1 MTIKRIKDNTIHK
14 NENSVFLAI
23 TTNLTLNH
31 EYEKKDTKLL
41 LFMNRWDGKI
51 GFPGGKVDPGENLI
65 QALKREV
72 LEEIN
77 FNLTIEPKL
86 ICSHNIKEKNK
97 NVHLF
102 HLDLP
107 FNLVKSIMI
116 NCVDS
121 QDFINEC
128 NGLTLTHLEN
138 YNNDKGI
145 NNYLKNNLVD
155 SVLEETILL
164 IKTFNKKLSNKLI
177 KDFKIDS
184 KSLK

>member
-1 MTIKRIKDNTIHK
+1 MTIKRIKDNVFHK

-23 TTNLTLNH
+23 TTNLILNH
-31 EYEKKDTKLL
+31 EYNNKNTKLL
-41 LFMNRWDGKI
+41 LYMNRWDGKI
-51 GFPGGKVDPGENLI
+51 GFPGGKVDSGETLL

-77 FNLTIEPKL
+77 FDLTIDPKF

-107 FNLVKSIMI
+107 FDLVKSIMI
-116 NCVDS
+116 NCVNS
-121 QDFINEC
+121 KDFINEC

-164 IKTFNKKLSNKLI
+164 IKTFDKKLANKLI
-177 KDFKIDS
+177 KDFKINN
-184 KSLK
+184 KSIK